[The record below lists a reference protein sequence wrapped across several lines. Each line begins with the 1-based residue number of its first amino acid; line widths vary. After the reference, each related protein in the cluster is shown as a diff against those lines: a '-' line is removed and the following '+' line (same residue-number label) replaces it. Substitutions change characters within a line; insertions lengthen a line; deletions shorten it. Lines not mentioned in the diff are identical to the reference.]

1 MAFEKGNSGNPTG
14 RPKGTPNK
22 ATAHARE
29 VIAAALA
36 GTDAA
41 LLRAKLATLEGKDFI
56 DAYVKLAE
64 FVTPKLQRTAL
75 STEPDFG
82 TVQVTL
88 NLGTPGGPPF

>member
-1 MAFEKGNSGNPTG
+1 MGFEKGNSGNPTG

-29 VIAAALA
+29 VKAAALA

-41 LLRAKLATLEGKDFI
+41 LLRSKLATLEGKDFI

-64 FVTPKLQRTAL
+64 FITPKLQRTAL
-75 STEPDFG
+75 ATEPDSG
-82 TVQVTL
+82 TIQVTL
-88 NLGTPGGPPF
+88 NLGTPSGPPF